1 MTEKELAD
9 CCHQLEGFQKHN
21 NQHFI
26 EEVTRLLEMTK
37 NDNDSLIQQNEELSN
52 DNQLLR
58 DRCGFLETEIEEIRH
73 TVIEE
78 LTRENQALVKE
89 NEYLRQKVDITSV
102 VNSADFGSR
111 PANNDEIVQKKSKE
125 IYDLTVQLGCL
136 KEENNQLKKDQ
147 DGLREDF

>member
-1 MTEKELAD
+1 
-9 CCHQLEGFQKHN
+9 
-21 NQHFI
+21 
-26 EEVTRLLEMTK
+26 MTK
-37 NDNDSLIQQNEELSN
+37 NDNDSLIQQNEEMSN

-58 DRCGFLETEIEEIRH
+58 DRCGFLETEIEEIRR

-89 NEYLRQKVDITSV
+89 IEYLRQKVDITSV
-102 VNSADFGSR
+102 INSADFGSR
-111 PANNDEIVQKKSKE
+111 PANNDEIVQRKNKE

-147 DGLREDF
+147 DGLREDFQERLQ